1 MTKKINCM
9 KKYYYFTLGL
19 LLTLLTFNSCKE
31 DIELVGNFKETAV
44 IYGVLDTL
52 ESVHFIKINRAFI
65 GPGNALEIAKIPDSS
80 YFSSVEATV
89 KEYILNPSNNVKT
102 LARTWPLRD
111 TLIYTKSSGVFYA
124 PSEKV
129 YYFSDNSQGKLN
141 LNATYDLEVIIYKGT
156 SKEFIVTGSTE
167 MVSGISSGQKT
178 SSSNFAFISNDGKLT
193 NARVEVASTGNAA
206 TINASL
212 KINIDEYSDNSL
224 VSSPVINWNTGEA
237 EVQKNASFST
247 TIQGQMFYELIRKN
261 VSPDNATINTR
272 RLSSISIVLTG
283 GSTELNNYINA
294 NKPSGTLAQ
303 SKPSYTNLKINN
315 DNNVVGIFTSRLTV
329 IINKPFSISAQNQNQ
344 SCLEA
349 KSRAELCLGTISG
362 VTGTG
367 GLFFKSNHVVDGAS
381 GGKPAKPYYLP

>member
-1 MTKKINCM
+1 M
-9 KKYYYFTLGL
+9 KKYCYFTLGL

-178 SSSNFAFISNDGKLT
+178 SSSNFAFINDGKLT
-193 NARVEVASTGNAA
+193 NPTVEVASTGNAA

-224 VSSPVINWNTGEA
+224 VSSPVINWNTGGA

-261 VSPDNATINTR
+261 VSSNATINTR

-283 GSTELNNYINA
+283 GSTELNNYIKA

-344 SCLEA
+344 SCSEA

-367 GLFFKSNHVVDGAS
+367 GLFFKSNHNLDA
-381 GGKPAKPYYLP
+381 AKTYYLP